1 MRKGIIFVLIYGV
14 MVSVAFVYREL
25 VMEWLNHSD
34 LSQLPFMFALAVIF
48 GVIPVVPFSVFAGLM
63 GVKYGVILGTAI
75 NWTGSVGAAAIIF
88 LLARYFFVET
98 FQHFI
103 AKNNKIK
110 KFDDIIHRNA
120 FVAVFFVRLIPI
132 VPPPVVNIYSG
143 LSPMLFGTYFLATAI
158 GKIPGT
164 LMYAYL
170 GNQLFTS
177 IPLFIMGIVIYIA
190 FILVVVVFYRKW
202 NKARAKA
209 I

>member
-1 MRKGIIFVLIYGV
+1 MKKGIIFVFIYGV
-14 MVSVAFVYREL
+14 MVSVAFVYRES
-25 VMEWLNHSD
+25 VMEWLNQGD
-34 LSQLPFMFALAVIF
+34 LSQLPFMFALAILF

-63 GVKYGVILGTAI
+63 GVKYGVLLGTAI
-75 NWTGSVGAAAIIF
+75 NWTGSVGASAIIF

-98 FQHFI
+98 FQHYI
-103 AKNNKIK
+103 AKNNKIQ
-110 KFDDIIHRNA
+110 KFDNIIHRNA

-143 LSPMLFGTYFLATAI
+143 LSSMLFSTYLFATAI

-177 IPLFIMGIVIYIA
+177 IPSFVMGIFIYIA
-190 FILVVVVFYRKW
+190 FILVVVLFYRKW

-209 I
+209 F